1 MIRIA
6 WTMIGACVALTAAAS
21 AQGGNNRGAEFVSQA
36 TCKLCHNRTEQGT
49 QWRIW
54 DGSPHRRAFET
65 LLSEESKAIAK
76 KLGLAAQPQEA
87 AECLRC
93 HVTSYDAETK
103 KIEKALFIED
113 GIQCESCH
121 GPGSNHVVDGR
132 RYWMEKDPTANM
144 AAHIVRP
151 DQRACVQCHR
161 RQSPTWDPARYT
173 LANGQTTGF
182 DFQQAFAKI
191 AHPLQKG
198 FLPDTKDKESDAVK

>member
-1 MIRIA
+1 M
-6 WTMIGACVALTAAAS
+6 VSAAGY
-21 AQGGNNRGAEFVSQA
+21 AQGGNNGGAEFVSQA
-36 TCKLCHNRTEQGT
+36 TCKLCHNRAEQGK
-49 QWRIW
+49 QWQIW
-54 DGSPHRRAFET
+54 NGSPHRRAFET

-76 KLGLAAQPQEA
+76 RLGLAAQPQEA

-93 HVTSYDAETK
+93 HVTSYDMDTK
-103 KIEKALFIED
+103 ATDKALFIED

-132 RYWMEKDPTANM
+132 RYWMEKDPAANT

-161 RQSPTWDPARYT
+161 RQSPTWDPARYS
-173 LANGQTTGF
+173 LPNGQTTGF

-198 FLPDTKDKESDAVK
+198 SLPDVEEKEPDAGK